1 MDFIDLK
8 TQQKRIQEKINLRIQ
23 AVMAHGQYIMG
34 AEVRELEERLAD
46 YIGVKHAVGCASGT
60 DALLLSLMA
69 RKIGPGDAVFTT
81 PFTFFATAEVI
92 SLLGAI
98 PIFVDIDPKT
108 FNIDP
113 AKLEIAIKA
122 LKVSDPTIYP
132 LPRFLAPNA
141 EGRTPNDPSLDLEP
155 SALSPRG
162 IMAVDLFG
170 LTADYD
176 RINTIAKRHGLF
188 VIEDAAQA
196 FGAENLG
203 RKACS
208 LTDLACTSFFPA
220 KPLGAYGDGGMCFT
234 DDDHWCEI
242 LRSLRIHGQGK
253 DKYEN
258 IRIGLNGRL
267 DTLQAAILLA
277 KFEIFPEEI
286 ELRQKLA
293 QRYSEL
299 LSPFSSAVSLP
310 TMPYGYRSAWAQYS
324 LLAQSGP
331 HREKLLKN
339 LTQEGIPTAIYYPK
353 PLHLQ
358 RALAYLGYEKGDFP
372 SSENCADRIFSIPMH
387 PYLRTEEQEHIT
399 KIISSTFP

>member
-1 MDFIDLK
+1 
-8 TQQKRIQEKINLRIQ
+8 
-23 AVMAHGQYIMG
+23 
-34 AEVRELEERLAD
+34 
-46 YIGVKHAVGCASGT
+46 
-60 DALLLSLMA
+60 
-69 RKIGPGDAVFTT
+69 
-81 PFTFFATAEVI
+81 
-92 SLLGAI
+92 
-98 PIFVDIDPKT
+98 
-108 FNIDP
+108 
-113 AKLEIAIKA
+113 
-122 LKVSDPTIYP
+122 
-132 LPRFLAPNA
+132 
-141 EGRTPNDPSLDLEP
+141 
-155 SALSPRG
+155 
-162 IMAVDLFG
+162 MAVDLFG

-203 RKACS
+203 RKACG

-310 TMPYGYRSAWAQYS
+310 TMPHGYRSAWAPIFSFSAIWTASGAVAEKSKPGGYS
-324 LLAQSGP
+324 HGHLLS
-331 HREKLLKN
+331 E
-339 LTQEGIPTAIYYPK
+339 TAS
-353 PLHLQ
+353 
-358 RALAYLGYEKGDFP
+358 
-372 SSENCADRIFSIPMH
+372 SSEGPGLSGI
-387 PYLRTEEQEHIT
+387 
-399 KIISSTFP
+399 